1 MGVFSKIIGLLGITY
16 DVAENARETK
26 VDVKDNK
33 SEERHYD
40 FDDGTGYSSEDFLRE
55 RKKRK
60 DEKRKGKITSK
71 PSSKSKDSGE
81 HEL

>member
-26 VDVKDNK
+26 TDVKDNK
-33 SEERHYD
+33 PEERHYD
-40 FDDGTGYSSEDFLRE
+40 FDDGTGYTAEDFLKARKARRAE
-55 RKKRK
+55 RKRENKVIK
-60 DEKRKGKITSK
+60 ESK
-71 PSSKSKDSGE
+71 E